1 MIAALKRKPSLP
13 ISLTGGGN
21 KQSSDDQSTT
31 TSLSS
36 KLKSSLAL
44 FGSHLNVQDNNTRRF
59 ANDEAFERYHYRK
72 QSLSNMTLDL
82 KREPRGRRPSE
93 GNSNN
98 AATKG
103 ILVNNSTSH
112 KRPGHHRHTHS
123 LYQQPT
129 QNAPSPGRKTHRR
142 SKTAITMRPSIGV
155 HSSGELTAKEFA
167 DMAGIKILPND
178 ELLLVPTTTCTT
190 PLLSSSLVSTTSSS
204 NIDTSS
210 NSRVLNDE
218 LVLVDKRGGG
228 ASSATTSSGSSQ
240 LPQQQSSHCSCCNC
254 SSAISVSSMDEPV
267 TPTTLSAAT
276 PQQQQQDTTITTLDY
291 HKKTTTTADT
301 KSDHD
306 KQQQQQQQQQ
316 PHIWEDAF
324 WRDPRKDHHEPP
336 PIVHEMRTHN
346 TIVIKRGRF
355 EIHLEPSTTT
365 THVP

>member
-13 ISLTGGGN
+13 ISLTGGN
-21 KQSSDDQSTT
+21 KQPSDDQNT
-31 TSLSS
+31 TSTLSS

-44 FGSHLNVQDNNTRRF
+44 FGSHLNVQDSNTRRF

-93 GNSNN
+93 GEN
-98 AATKG
+98 ATTKG
-103 ILVNNSTSH
+103 ILVNSTPN

-123 LYQQPT
+123 LFQQPT

-142 SKTAITMRPSIGV
+142 SKTAITVRPSNGV

-178 ELLLVPTTTCTT
+178 ELLLVPTTTSTCTT
-190 PLLSSSLVSTTSSS
+190 PLLSSSLVSTSS
-204 NIDTSS
+204 NIDT

-228 ASSATTSSGSSQ
+228 ASSAISSSSNQ
-240 LPQQQSSHCSCCNC
+240 LSQQQQSTHCSCCNY

-267 TPTTLSAAT
+267 TPTILSSAAA
-276 PQQQQQDTTITTLDY
+276 PQQQQQYDTMDP
-291 HKKTTTTADT
+291 KTTCDS
-301 KSDHD
+301 SDHD
-306 KQQQQQQQQQ
+306 KQ

-336 PIVHEMRTHN
+336 PIIHEMRTHN

-355 EIHLEPSTTT
+355 EIHLEPSPTT

>member
-93 GNSNN
+93 GNNN

-103 ILVNNSTSH
+103 ILVNSTSH

-123 LYQQPT
+123 LFQQPT

-178 ELLLVPTTTCTT
+178 ELLLVPTTTSTCTT
-190 PLLSSSLVSTTSSS
+190 PLLSSSLVSTTSS
-204 NIDTSS
+204 NIDSS
-210 NSRVLNDE
+210 SRVLIDE

-276 PQQQQQDTTITTLDY
+276 PQQPQQDTITTTDY
-291 HKKTTTTADT
+291 RKKTTTTIGDT
-301 KSDHD
+301 KSDND
-306 KQQQQQQQQQ
+306 NQQQ

-336 PIVHEMRTHN
+336 PIIHEMRTHN

-355 EIHLEPSTTT
+355 EIHLEPSTAT

>member
-1 MIAALKRKPSLP
+1 
-13 ISLTGGGN
+13 
-21 KQSSDDQSTT
+21 
-31 TSLSS
+31 
-36 KLKSSLAL
+36 
-44 FGSHLNVQDNNTRRF
+44 
-59 ANDEAFERYHYRK
+59 
-72 QSLSNMTLDL
+72 MTLDL

-93 GNSNN
+93 GNNN

-103 ILVNNSTSH
+103 ILVNSTSH

-123 LYQQPT
+123 LFQQPT

-178 ELLLVPTTTCTT
+178 ELLLVPTTTSTCTT
-190 PLLSSSLVSTTSSS
+190 PLLSSSLVSTTSS
-204 NIDTSS
+204 NIDSS
-210 NSRVLNDE
+210 SRVLNDE

-276 PQQQQQDTTITTLDY
+276 PQQPQQDTITTTDY
-291 HKKTTTTADT
+291 HKKTTTTTGDT
-301 KSDHD
+301 KSDND
-306 KQQQQQQQQQ
+306 NQQQ

-336 PIVHEMRTHN
+336 PIIHEMRTHN

-355 EIHLEPSTTT
+355 EIHLEPSTAT

>member
-1 MIAALKRKPSLP
+1 MISALKRKPSLP
-13 ISLTGGGN
+13 ISLIGGGN

-93 GNSNN
+93 GNNN

-103 ILVNNSTSH
+103 ILVNSTSH

-123 LYQQPT
+123 LFQQPT

-178 ELLLVPTTTCTT
+178 ELLLVPTTTSTTTCTT
-190 PLLSSSLVSTTSSS
+190 LSSSLVSTTTSS
-204 NIDTSS
+204 NIDSS
-210 NSRVLNDE
+210 SRVLNDE
-218 LVLVDKRGGG
+218 LVLVEKRGGG
-228 ASSATTSSGSSQ
+228 ASSATTSSGSSSQ
-240 LPQQQSSHCSCCNC
+240 LPPQQSSHCSCCNC

-276 PQQQQQDTTITTLDY
+276 PQQQQQDTITTTTDY
-291 HKKTTTTADT
+291 HKKTTTTTGDT
-301 KSDHD
+301 KSDYD
-306 KQQQQQQQQQ
+306 NQQQQQ

-336 PIVHEMRTHN
+336 PIIHEMRTHN

>member
-13 ISLTGGGN
+13 ITLTGGGN

-93 GNSNN
+93 GNNN

-103 ILVNNSTSH
+103 ILVNSTSH

-123 LYQQPT
+123 LFQQPT

-178 ELLLVPTTTCTT
+178 ELLLVPTTTSTCTT
-190 PLLSSSLVSTTSSS
+190 PLLSSSLVSTTSS
-204 NIDTSS
+204 NIDSS
-210 NSRVLNDE
+210 SRVLNDE

-276 PQQQQQDTTITTLDY
+276 PQQPQQDTITTTDY
-291 HKKTTTTADT
+291 HKKTTTTTGDT
-301 KSDHD
+301 KSDND
-306 KQQQQQQQQQ
+306 NQQQ

-336 PIVHEMRTHN
+336 PIIHEMRTHN

-355 EIHLEPSTTT
+355 EIHLEPSTAT

>member
-13 ISLTGGGN
+13 ISLTGSN
-21 KQSSDDQSTT
+21 KQSSADDQNTT

-44 FGSHLNVQDNNTRRF
+44 FGSHLNVQDSNTRRF

-82 KREPRGRRPSE
+82 KREPRGRRLNE
-93 GNSNN
+93 ANN
-98 AATKG
+98 NTATKG
-103 ILVNNSTSH
+103 ILVNSTSH

-123 LYQQPT
+123 LFQQPT

-142 SKTAITMRPSIGV
+142 SKTAITMRPSTGV

-178 ELLLVPTTTCTT
+178 ELLLVPTTCTT
-190 PLLSSSLVSTTSSS
+190 TTTSLLSSSSVSTSSN
-204 NIDTSS
+204 NIDT
-210 NSRVLNDE
+210 SRVLNDE

-228 ASSATTSSGSSQ
+228 ASSSATSNSTNQST
-240 LPQQQSSHCSCCNC
+240 QQQSSHCSCCNC
-254 SSAISVSSMDEPV
+254 SSAISVSSMEEPV
-267 TPTTLSAAT
+267 TPTTLSN
-276 PQQQQQDTTITTLDY
+276 IT
-291 HKKTTTTADT
+291 
-301 KSDHD
+301 
-306 KQQQQQQQQQ
+306 QQQQQQQQQHQDTMDPKNNVDTSEQDKQ

-336 PIVHEMRTHN
+336 PIIHEMRTHN
-346 TIVIKRGRF
+346 SIVIKRGRF